1 MEMKEL
7 MEALDRIEGKM
18 AETSEANKA
27 ELKRLG
33 DEQVKLSRQ
42 LVELQQQGVK
52 APQMGATVKSVGDQF
67 ISADCF
73 KAFSTGSAPK
83 MHVEI
88 DEYKEDGDASGTG
101 ATPTPTTPTAVDP
114 ITTPGG
120 RIVQGYRRPGIL
132 PGAFR
137 PLTIESLFPS
147 INISTN
153 AFEYV
158 QEDETKNVNGAAFVA
173 EGAQKPFGST
183 NFELKTGTVRTI
195 AHLARISKQLL
206 ADGPALAA
214 YINQRIVYGVDLR
227 VEDQLVS
234 GDGSG
239 QKLSGILTTG
249 NYTAHEATK
258 AALGGGSN
266 ITLFDLILYAKSKV
280 EQAFF
285 RPNVILLN
293 PMDWTMLQMV
303 KNSSG
308 DYYLGHPAS
317 VAPKYLWGLPV
328 WTTPAIAQNK
338 FLVGDFNQAATLWTR
353 QGMTVEAFE
362 QDQDNVQKNLVTIRA
377 ERRLGFGIERP
388 SALCGGVL
396 TVPTA

>member
-1 MEMKEL
+1 MEVKEL
-7 MEALDRIEGKM
+7 MDALDRIEGKM
-18 AETSEANKA
+18 TETSKSNEA
-27 ELKRLG
+27 EIKRLG
-33 DEQVKLSRQ
+33 DEQLKLARQ
-42 LVELQQQGVK
+42 FLELQQQGLK
-52 APQMGATVKSVGDQF
+52 SQRAGASVKSVGDQF
-67 ISADCF
+67 IEASSF
-73 KAFSTGSAPK
+73 KAFADGATPK

-88 DEYKEDGDASGTG
+88 AEIKDEGDTS
-101 ATPTPTTPTAVDP
+101 TTTDP

-183 NFELKTGTVRTI
+183 NFELKTGNVRTI

-214 YINQRIVYGVDLR
+214 YINQRIVYGVDLT

-234 GDGSG
+234 GDGTG
-239 QKLSGILTTG
+239 QNLSGILTTG

-258 AALGGGSN
+258 EALGGGSN

-280 EQAFF
+280 ELAFF

-396 TVPTA
+396 TVPSA